1 MNHEMR
7 INTVFLLCSLL
18 LEIEL
23 TLDQR
28 VVMEMILKSCN
39 LIETL
44 ISNVLDLSSLEDG
57 SLVIDVKAFNL
68 HGILQEVVNLLK
80 PIACVRGLS
89 VSLILGPNL
98 PLYATGDENRL
109 LQTTVNI
116 VGNAV
121 KLYIRD
127 WGLSEAPFCDGQF

>member
-68 HGILQEVVNLLK
+68 HGILQEVDQFVLIVFMFPLL
-80 PIACVRGLS
+80 VQYL
-89 VSLILGPNL
+89 VSEVFV
-98 PLYATGDENRL
+98 PLKCSL
-109 LQTTVNI
+109 
-116 VGNAV
+116 
-121 KLYIRD
+121 
-127 WGLSEAPFCDGQF
+127 